1 MSETRIG
8 RRTLGPP
15 LRTRRADASDPR
27 RRAPGGDMAR
37 TGRLGKGGGENGVAV
52 ATVGALSSLVADIAA
67 GGSRP
72 RGGML
77 RSIRQDG

>member
-1 MSETRIG
+1 
-8 RRTLGPP
+8 
-15 LRTRRADASDPR
+15 
-27 RRAPGGDMAR
+27 MAR